1 MNEKELSAFPQ
12 RLERLRCRRRISRR
26 VLSELCGLDRN
37 AVSRYER
44 GEKMPSVRSLIA
56 IADFFEVS
64 TDYLL
69 GRDGYDC

>member
-12 RLERLRCRRRISRR
+12 RLERLRCRRRISRT
-26 VLSELCGLDRN
+26 VLSELCGLNKN
-37 AVSRYER
+37 AIPRYER
-44 GEKMPSVRSLIA
+44 GEQMPSVNALIA

>member
-26 VLSELCGLDRN
+26 VLSELCGLNKN
-37 AVSRYER
+37 AVSRYEN
-44 GEKMPSVRSLIA
+44 GLPPSVKSLTA

-69 GRDGYDC
+69 GRDGYHC